1 MELQAKKIKDMARQL
16 ETLEE
21 HREVLEKSRDA
32 IFIRKQKPDNF
43 VAQIRDGLSGE
54 TNQIGEFIDEFHRDG
69 RKRNASVE
77 LHGMNAADAQQSSDE
92 ELFSN
97 KQDYDNDEE
106 NKGNMDAMGPNGF
119 PQQGAVSIYYYA
131 GIIKKNELHQFQ
143 KLLYRASKGKVLCKI
158 EHSDNLVNKS
168 VYVLVF

>member
-1 MELQAKKIKDMARQL
+1 M

-77 LHGMNAADAQQSSDE
+77 LHGMNAADAHSPASSILWRGD
-92 ELFSN
+92 
-97 KQDYDNDEE
+97 
-106 NKGNMDAMGPNGF
+106 
-119 PQQGAVSIYYYA
+119 
-131 GIIKKNELHQFQ
+131 
-143 KLLYRASKGKVLCKI
+143 
-158 EHSDNLVNKS
+158 
-168 VYVLVF
+168 